1 MNRVVR
7 VIEVIR
13 EARVS
18 ASADQVWAIVS
29 DPGRAHDWF
38 DFSDRTEV
46 LAGDGVG
53 QKRTQHGH
61 WGRRKS
67 EVDQEIIA
75 WEPAKL
81 LAWKHLAERLDGKP
95 APKFAAST
103 EFRIEL
109 DGDGDTTL
117 VRLRSLQEPASAV
130 KGWLMKRLGTKD
142 IERSLDRS
150 LERLAEL
157 T

>member
-1 MNRVVR
+1 M
-7 VIEVIR
+7 IEVMR
-13 EARVS
+13 EARVP
-18 ASADQVWAIVS
+18 AGVDQVWAIVS
-29 DPGRAHDWF
+29 DPARAHDWF
-38 DFSDRTEV
+38 AFSDRTEV
-46 LAGDGVG
+46 LDGEGVG
-53 QKRTQHGH
+53 QKRTQHGR
-61 WGRRKS
+61 WGSKKS

-75 WEPAKL
+75 WEPGKL

-109 DGDGDTTL
+109 SGDDNATT
-117 VRLRSLQEPASAV
+117 VRLRSLQQPAGAV

-150 LERLAEL
+150 LEQLRALL
-157 T
+157 

>member
-1 MNRVVR
+1 M
-7 VIEVIR
+7 IEVTR
-13 EARVS
+13 EARVP
-18 ASADQVWAIVS
+18 AGADQVWAVVS
-29 DPGRAHDWF
+29 DPGRAPEWF
-38 DFSDRTEV
+38 EFSDRTDV
-46 LAGDGVG
+46 LSGEGVG

-61 WGRRKS
+61 WGRKKS

-75 WEPAKL
+75 WEPARL

-109 DGDGDTTL
+109 DGDGEATT
-117 VRLRSLQEPASAV
+117 VRLRSLQEPAGAV

-150 LERLAEL
+150 LERLTTL
-157 T
+157 FTS

>member
-1 MNRVVR
+1 M
-7 VIEVIR
+7 IEVIR

-29 DPGRAHDWF
+29 DPARAHDWF

-46 LAGDGVG
+46 LSGDGVG

-61 WGRRKS
+61 WGHKLS

-109 DGDGDTTL
+109 AGDGETTT
-117 VRLRSLQEPASAV
+117 VRLRSRQEPAGAV

-150 LERLAEL
+150 LERLTEL
-157 T
+157 VAT

>member
-1 MNRVVR
+1 

-13 EARVS
+13 EAHLPV
-18 ASADQVWAIVS
+18 SADQVWAIVS
-29 DPGRAHDWF
+29 DPARAHDWF

-46 LAGDGVG
+46 VSGDGVG

-61 WGRRKS
+61 WGRKKS

-81 LAWKHLAERLDGKP
+81 LVWKHLAERLDGKP

-109 DGDGDTTL
+109 DGDGETTT

-150 LERLAEL
+150 LERLAVLVTE
-157 T
+157 

>member
-1 MNRVVR
+1 M
-7 VIEVIR
+7 IEVTR
-13 EARVS
+13 EARVP
-18 ASADQVWAIVS
+18 AGADQVWAIVS
-29 DPGRAHDWF
+29 DPGRAPEWF
-38 DFSDRTEV
+38 EFSERTEV
-46 LAGDGVG
+46 LSGEGVG

-75 WEPAKL
+75 WEPARL
-81 LAWKHLAERLDGKP
+81 LAWQHLAERLDGKP

-109 DGDGDTTL
+109 DGDDEATT
-117 VRLRSLQEPASAV
+117 VRLRSRQEPANLV

-150 LERLAEL
+150 LERLTALVAE
-157 T
+157 

>member
-1 MNRVVR
+1 M
-7 VIEVIR
+7 IEVMR
-13 EARVS
+13 EARVP
-18 ASADQVWAIVS
+18 AGVDQVWAIVS
-29 DPGRAHDWF
+29 DPARAHDWF

-46 LAGDGVG
+46 LEGEGVG

-61 WGRRKS
+61 WGSKES

-75 WEPAKL
+75 WEPGRL

-109 DGDGDTTL
+109 AGDDEATT
-117 VRLRSLQEPASAV
+117 VRLRSLQQPAGAV
-130 KGWLMKRLGTKD
+130 KGWLMKRFGTKD
-142 IERSLDRS
+142 IERSLDLS
-150 LERLAEL
+150 LEEL
-157 T
+157 TRLVAR

>member
-1 MNRVVR
+1 M
-7 VIEVIR
+7 IEVIR

-18 ASADQVWAIVS
+18 GSADQVWAIVS
-29 DPGRAHDWF
+29 DPARAHDWF

-46 LAGDGVG
+46 LSGDGVG

-61 WGRRKS
+61 WGRKKS
-67 EVDQEIIA
+67 EVDQEITA

-109 DGDGDTTL
+109 DGDGETTT

-130 KGWLMKRLGTKD
+130 KGWIMKRLGTKD

-150 LERLAEL
+150 LERLAKL
-157 T
+157 VG

>member
-1 MNRVVR
+1 M
-7 VIEVIR
+7 IEVMR
-13 EARVS
+13 EARLPAGV
-18 ASADQVWAIVS
+18 DQVWAIVS
-29 DPGRAHDWF
+29 DPARAHDWF
-38 DFSDRTEV
+38 AFSDRTEV
-46 LAGDGVG
+46 LDGEGVG
-53 QKRTQHGH
+53 QKRTQHGR
-61 WGRRKS
+61 WGSKKS

-75 WEPAKL
+75 WEPGTL

-109 DGDGDTTL
+109 AGDDNATT
-117 VRLRSLQEPASAV
+117 VRLRSLQQPAGAL

-150 LERLAEL
+150 LAQLRALL
-157 T
+157 